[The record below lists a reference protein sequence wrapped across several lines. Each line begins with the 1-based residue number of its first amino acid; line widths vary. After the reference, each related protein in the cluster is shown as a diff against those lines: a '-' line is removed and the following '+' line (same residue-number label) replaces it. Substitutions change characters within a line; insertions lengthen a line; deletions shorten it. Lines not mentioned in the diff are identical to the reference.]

1 MRKKKISAEGLV
13 VVDNKRI
20 EPIGAEVLRVFQKYD
35 ASEVEALVVLKELSE
50 LITKHSGVRLT
61 GGHRPLDISK
71 N

>member
-13 VVDNKRI
+13 VVNNKRI
-20 EPIGAEVLRVFQKYD
+20 APIGAEVLRVFQKYD

-61 GGHRPLDISK
+61 GASPLDISK